1 VGLFIKICG
10 ITTVDDAETA
20 LELGADAIGVNLIA
34 ISKRRVGENTLKRIV
49 DRVNGRTPV
58 IAVVAD
64 LAVEELQHLLSTTG
78 VERVQLHGDEP
89 PEVVTEL
96 GPKAFKAVRVSGAE
110 DVDKARDYP
119 GEPLLLDAKVEGQLG
134 GTGHV
139 FDWSLAAELSRVRS
153 VLLAGGLRPD
163 NVAEAISQVRP
174 WGVDVASGVE
184 VPGDPRRKD
193 ASRMRAFIETARKA
207 AER

>member
-1 VGLFIKICG
+1 MGLFIKICG
-10 ITTVDDAETA
+10 ITAVDDAETA
-20 LELGADAIGVNLIA
+20 LMLGADAIGVNLITV
-34 ISKRRVGENTLKRIV
+34 SKRCVDEDTLKRIV
-49 DRVNGRTPV
+49 ERVDGRALV

-64 LAVEELQHLLSTTG
+64 RPVEELQHLLSATG
-78 VERVQLHGDEP
+78 LDRIQLHGDEP
-89 PEVVTEL
+89 PAVVTEL
-96 GPKAFKAVRVSGAE
+96 GPKAFKAVRVNGAE
-110 DVDKARDYP
+110 DIDKARNYP

-139 FDWSLAAELSRVRS
+139 FDWSLAAELSRVRP

-163 NVAEAISQVRP
+163 NVAEAISEVHP

-184 VPGDPRRKD
+184 VGGNPRRKD